1 MGYGIGSVARTV
13 GLVGAPCQ
21 GQPRFFSPDAE
32 HCSNIQ
38 LVRPNSLKKSNYQG
52 IRRSYGGDGNR
63 SDHLSCSH
71 AFGGYEVWLEFSPI
85 SRLSPRCRGW
95 GVVVVQ
101 AKGPSDN
108 GNRPAPQ
115 YSSQAKIRSEVI
127 SPFRTVRMFFSLAF
141 IASGSL
147 GFLLTLPRLI
157 GALGHAANASPVE
170 EVLKDI
176 GIDLAAVALFALLYR
191 SDVRARDVQ
200 LAKLSRE
207 ETLGALR
214 VELANKKVV
223 TLEQLRGLCRI
234 VIVSGSTSYVEQALE
249 QGEQLRDEL
258 LERGVLVV
266 PYPTDG
272 PPLSSQPASSPVQ
285 QNSGSVAA
293 VKEQTMVTPTSR
305 WRANPIYTTEWARW
319 LNEQKEI
326 ANLSEDKSV
335 YISLRLDG
343 RVRGSG
349 VGLPPWKAFVAQL
362 PPMKGIWK
370 GPLDGMDGRI

>member
-1 MGYGIGSVARTV
+1 MGYGTGCVARTLGSV
-13 GLVGAPCQ
+13 GIPCQ
-21 GQPRFFSPDAE
+21 GQRRILFSDGGRR
-32 HCSNIQ
+32 SNIH
-38 LVRPNSLKKSNYQG
+38 VVTANSLQKSSCGG
-52 IRRSYGGDGNR
+52 IHQSHGAGGYYR
-63 SDHLSCSH
+63 LEHLSSSY
-71 AFGGYEVWLEFSPI
+71 AFGSNEIWLGI
-85 SRLSPRCRGW
+85 SKTCKLSPRCRGW
-95 GVVVVQ
+95 SVFAQ
-101 AKGPSDN
+101 AKGPSEKS
-108 GNRPAPQ
+108 PEPQ

-170 EVLKDI
+170 GVLKDLA
-176 GIDLAAVALFALLYR
+176 IDLAAVAAFGLLYR
-191 SDVRARDVQ
+191 SDTRARNVQ

-234 VIVSGSTSYVEQALE
+234 VIVSGPTSYVQEALDK
-249 QGEQLRDEL
+249 GEQLREEL

-272 PPLSSQPASSPVQ
+272 PRLSSQPTSSSVQ
-285 QNSGSVAA
+285 QNSGSTAA
-293 VKEQTMVTPTSR
+293 IQEQTVVTPTSR
-305 WRANPIYTTEWARW
+305 WLANPIYTAEWTRW
-319 LNEQKEI
+319 LKEQKKL
-326 ANLSEDKSV
+326 ANLAEDKSV

-349 VGLPPWKAFVAQL
+349 VSLPPWKAFVAQL